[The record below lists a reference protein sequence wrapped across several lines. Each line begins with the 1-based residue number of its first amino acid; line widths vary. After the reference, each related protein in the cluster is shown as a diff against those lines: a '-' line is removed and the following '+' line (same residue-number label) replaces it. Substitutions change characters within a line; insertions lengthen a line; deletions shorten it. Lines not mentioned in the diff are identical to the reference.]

1 MGSAS
6 AWTTNW
12 ASMANSMRYDERLVR
27 STASPVMTP
36 LSAEYGRL
44 FAEYTI
50 IRRMY
55 VTYAYASLP
64 DALRSGVV
72 KARRAITPNGTAV
85 QSTHGRN
92 FPQRVLVRS
101 ATTPMKGS
109 KNASATRATRNSVP
123 AAAAVIPK
131 VSV

>member
-12 ASMANSMRYDERLVR
+12 ASIANSMRYDERLVR

-44 FAEYTI
+44 LAEYTVM
-50 IRRMY
+50 RRMY
-55 VTYAYASLP
+55 VMYAYISFP
-64 DALRSGVV
+64 EGLRFGVV
-72 KARRAITPNGTAV
+72 KAITPNGTAV

-92 FPQRVLVRS
+92 FPQRVFVRS
-101 ATTPMKGS
+101 ATTPINGS
-109 KNASATRATRNSVP
+109 NTASYTRTTRNRV
-123 AAAAVIPK
+123 AAA
-131 VSV
+131 